1 MNLNIYIVRNDVKLF
16 LFVLFM
22 EEKTMN
28 RQLMNFKL
36 TEFAAT
42 VKNQK
47 GGKWTQFSAT
57 KQQLKTAKLRLL
69 ALTSKTSHM
78 AVVGYN
84 VTGAIE
90 ESDVAPAAQI
100 ITGEGEIRGT
110 NFVYTNQSL
119 AYVENIIRDC
129 IVVSYNFET
138 DEEAAEDYTIE
149 GIKYATIAMSAAS
162 LRNGKRLIVPK
173 DRLDFWLP
181 KIRKANNGIGFFDRI
196 VELSVG
202 KATKMSTY
210 ANLWSANGREIP
222 LDLSKDCI
230 MIFNDMS
237 LGNESELDGQSY
249 HNHWWFC
256 REYGVPTDVNAYLQV
271 RVSSCTKTGSIP
283 MRSMKEWFQLAT
295 EIEQENVQSLSQID
309 KGYDGPQK
317 VWIVGNPTGELVYV
331 TDFNGFKAVPQFI
344 EPTENKFKVLQVIK
358 ATQATTSGQMHQHD
372 YNNYNRD

>member
-1 MNLNIYIVRNDVKLF
+1 
-16 LFVLFM
+16 
-22 EEKTMN
+22 MN
-28 RQLMNFKL
+28 RQVMNFNL
-36 TEFAAT
+36 SEYANT
-42 VKNQK
+42 VKNQR

-100 ITGEGEIRGT
+100 ITGEGEVRGT

-138 DEEAAEDYTIE
+138 DEEATEDYTIE
-149 GIKYATIAMSAAS
+149 GVEYATIAMSAAS

-181 KIRKANNGIGFFDRI
+181 KVKRANNGIGFFNHI

-210 ANLWSANGREIP
+210 ANLWSANGREIS

-237 LGNESELDGQSY
+237 LGSESELDGQSY

-256 REYGVPTDVNAYLQV
+256 RNYGIPADVNAYLQV
-271 RVSSCTKTGSIP
+271 RVSSCTKTGSTP
-283 MRSMKEWFQLAT
+283 MRDMSGWFQLAAK
-295 EIEQENVQSLSQID
+295 IEQENVESLSQVD

-317 VWIVGNPTGELVYV
+317 VWIVGNSTGELVYV

-344 EPTENKFKVLQVIK
+344 EPTKNKFKVLQVIK
-358 ATQATTSGQMHQHD
+358 ATQATTSGQMYQHD
-372 YNNYNRD
+372 FNLYTRD

>member
-1 MNLNIYIVRNDVKLF
+1 
-16 LFVLFM
+16 
-22 EEKTMN
+22 MN
-28 RQLMNFKL
+28 RQIMNSKL
-36 TEFAAT
+36 TEFAET

-47 GGKWTQFSAT
+47 SGKWTQFSAT

-69 ALTSKTSHM
+69 VLTSKISHM
-78 AVVGYN
+78 TVVGYN

-100 ITGEGEIRGT
+100 ITGEGEIRDT

-149 GIKYATIAMSAAS
+149 GVEYATIAMSAAS

-181 KIRKANNGIGFFDRI
+181 KIKKANNGIGFFDHI

-222 LDLSKDCI
+222 LDLSKYCI

-271 RVSSCTKTGSIP
+271 RVSSCTKTGSTP
-283 MRSMKEWFQLAT
+283 MRSMKEWFQLAA
-295 EIEQENVQSLSQID
+295 EIEQENVESLSQVD

-344 EPTENKFKVLQVIK
+344 DPKDNKFKVLQIIK
-358 ATQATTSGQMHQHD
+358 ATQATTSGQMYQHD
-372 YNNYNRD
+372 FNLYTRD